1 MEQHERLVLHVD
13 MDCFFAAVEQRDHP
27 EFKGKPVIV
36 GGLSAR
42 GVVSTASYE
51 ARAYGVRSAMP
62 MALAKRKCPAGIFL
76 QGSYRQYGAVS
87 AQIFE
92 ILSRFSPLI
101 EPLSIDEGFLDLTGM
116 EHLIKGNPR
125 AYGLKLKETILAE
138 TGLVASVGIAPNKFL
153 AKLASDLE
161 KPDGLVIIRLEDI
174 QRILWP
180 LPVSRIWGVGKKT
193 EARLSQLGYRCISD
207 IAKARPEVLQRQVGE
222 RLANHLVELA
232 NGRDDRP
239 VEAPREAQ
247 SIGKETTFEEDLHSG
262 EEAEHHLLSL
272 ASQVGWRLRRSGR
285 KAHTVQ
291 IKIRL
296 SDFSTYPR
304 QRKLGEAICYDEDI
318 FREARNLFRA
328 FRLPVGSG
336 IRLLGVSCSG
346 FNAPSEIS
354 LFSMEENRKKESLY
368 SAIDKIKAKFGEDK
382 IGHLGEAGKVTSI
395 ERKGRIR
402 HVFQKQEEKSIC
414 D

>member
-1 MEQHERLVLHVD
+1 MDHERLILHVD

-27 EFKGKPVIV
+27 EYRGKPVIV
-36 GGLSAR
+36 GGLSGR

-51 ARAYGVRSAMP
+51 ARKYGVHSAMP
-62 MALAKRKCPAGIFL
+62 MSLAKRKCPEGIFL

-125 AYGLKLKETILAE
+125 AYGQKLKEAILAE

-161 KPDGLVIIRLEDI
+161 KPDGLVVIGKEDI
-174 QRILWP
+174 SSVLWP
-180 LPVSRIWGVGKKT
+180 LPIGRIWGVGKKT
-193 EARLSQLGYRCISD
+193 EALLKRLGYRCIGD
-207 IAKARPEVLQRQVGE
+207 IARAQKEVLQRQLGA
-222 RLANHLVELA
+222 RLAHHLAELSQ
-232 NGRDDRP
+232 GRDERP
-239 VEAPREAQ
+239 VEPPKEAQ
-247 SIGKETTFEEDLHSG
+247 SIGKETTFEEDLRSR
-262 EEAEHHLLSL
+262 EEAEHHLLAL
-272 ASQVGWRLRRSGR
+272 AAQVGWRLRRGEK

-296 SDFSTYPR
+296 SDFSTYTR
-304 QRKLGEAICYDEDI
+304 QKKLPEAVCYDEDI
-318 FREARNLFRA
+318 FREAKSLFCA
-328 FRLPVGSG
+328 FAIPPGSG

-346 FNAPSEIS
+346 FNAPSELS
-354 LFSMEENRKKESLY
+354 LFSLEENSKKERLY

-382 IGHLGEAGKVTSI
+382 IGHLGEKT
-395 ERKGRIR
+395 
-402 HVFQKQEEKSIC
+402 Q
-414 D
+414 